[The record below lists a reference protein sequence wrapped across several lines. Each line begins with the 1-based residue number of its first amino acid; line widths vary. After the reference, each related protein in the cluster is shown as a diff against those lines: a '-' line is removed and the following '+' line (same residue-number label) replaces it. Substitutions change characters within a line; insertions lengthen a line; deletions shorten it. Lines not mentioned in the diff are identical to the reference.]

1 VLYGQKIQKFEGT
14 LEGFQKLG
22 TDNYELILRHAD
34 EMEVLSFEVRRKDE
48 ILGKVESK
56 FAEYR
61 GKTFHI
67 SYKENAAGSS
77 TYYKGL
83 YVSGSF
89 EEKTSA
95 TKTEN
100 STADASANR
109 PKTNVFW
116 KKIEGDAYQLLAN
129 EKEILWTSSQW
140 YDEDLIVY
148 NGIRNAY
155 YWLKDYKKGK
165 DDELYEVTKILNAP
179 IVWSK
184 KGEFFWLFVGKQR
197 SHNAASFWSGD
208 DLVVYDFTMRKNFLL
223 PNYKNATDGEVE
235 KGEVLAENTT
245 AIWKVE
251 NKVFS
256 FYVEGNYVDDE
267 LTHTETGDDLVS
279 FRPQTGITY
288 YLKNYK
294 KLQDGKY
301 HGAKEL

>member
-1 VLYGQKIQKFEGT
+1 
-14 LEGFQKLG
+14 
-22 TDNYELILRHAD
+22 
-34 EMEVLSFEVRRKDE
+34 M
-48 ILGKVESK
+48 
-56 FAEYR
+56 
-61 GKTFHI
+61 
-67 SYKENAAGSS
+67 
-77 TYYKGL
+77 
-83 YVSGSF
+83 
-89 EEKTSA
+89 
-95 TKTEN
+95 
-100 STADASANR
+100 
-109 PKTNVFW
+109 
-116 KKIEGDAYQLLAN
+116 LAN

-165 DDELYEVTKILNAP
+165 DDELYEVTKVLNAP

-184 KGEFFWLFVGKQR
+184 KGEFFWLFVEKQR

-251 NKVFS
+251 DKVFS
-256 FYVEGNYVDDE
+256 FYVEGNYVEDE
-267 LTHTETGDDLVS
+267 LTHTETGDDLVT

-294 KLQDGKY
+294 KWQDGKY
-301 HGAKEL
+301 HAAKEL